1 MEPASPHL
9 SPEALSTPHLS
20 MAQGRLKGLAPIGVV
35 DIGSNS
41 VRLVVYEGLVRSPT
55 VLFNEKILCGLGKG
69 VAKTGRL
76 NEAGV
81 EQALRTLARFRV
93 LCQQLGAVTL
103 HVLATAAAREAENG
117 ADFITRAEAEIGAPI
132 LVLSG
137 TKEAAFAAY
146 GVISSFH
153 EPQGLAGDFG
163 GGSLELIPVRPR
175 EIGEGVSLRLGG
187 LCLKDMADSDIA
199 TAAKIARRALRQN
212 ALIKASKGDI
222 FYAVGGT
229 WRNIAKLHM
238 VVKHYPLPVMHHY
251 EVNPTELS
259 AFLQR
264 IVKGDVDTLR
274 GIGSISKNRRQLL
287 PYGATVL
294 NELIHVMHP
303 SRIIFSGAG
312 MREGYL
318 YDQLPE
324 NIRHEDALL
333 AAAKEMAI
341 LRSRS
346 PEHAQELTHWTADA
360 FAALDIAETLDER
373 RYREAACYLSD
384 IAWRISSDY
393 RGIEAAS
400 QIAFGLYNGIDHGGR
415 LFAALAIF
423 FRNQGL
429 VDDRQAPD
437 IIHLA
442 SEHIRARARLLGAI
456 MRLSNIFCAST
467 AGILPHLRWKKMNN
481 KPTLEVP
488 EAYAALIG
496 ERSHGRMQHLAQLVG
511 QDITFTI
518 TG

>member
-1 MEPASPHL
+1 MNPASAHL
-9 SPEALSTPHLS
+9 ST
-20 MAQGRLKGLAPIGVV
+20 AQGRLKDLTPVGVV

-69 VAKTGRL
+69 VAKTGHL

-93 LCQQLGAVTL
+93 LCQQLGVVTL
-103 HVLATAAAREAENG
+103 HALATAAAREAENG
-117 ADFITRAEAEIGAPI
+117 ADFIARAEETIGVPVH
-132 LVLSG
+132 VLSG
-137 TKEAAFAAY
+137 RKEAIFAAY

-153 EPQGLAGDFG
+153 EPQGLVGDFG
-163 GGSLELIPVRPR
+163 GGSLELVSVKPHV
-175 EIGEGVSLRLGG
+175 IGEGISLTLGG
-187 LCLKDMADSDIA
+187 LRLKDMADSNIA
-199 TAAKIARRALRQN
+199 TAAKIARRTLRQT
-212 ALIKASKGDI
+212 ALIKASKRQV

-251 EVNPTELS
+251 EITPTELS

-264 IVKGDVDTLR
+264 IAKGNVNTLR

-294 NELIHVMHP
+294 NELIHVIHP

-324 NIRHEDALL
+324 NCRHEDALL
-333 AAAKEMAI
+333 AAAREMAI
-341 LRSRS
+341 LRARS
-346 PEHAQELTHWTADA
+346 PEHAQELTRWTADA
-360 FAALDIAETLDER
+360 FAVLGVEETPDER
-373 RYREAACYLSD
+373 RCREAACYLSD
-384 IAWRISSDY
+384 IAWRIGPDY

-400 QIAFGLYNGIDHGGR
+400 QIAFGLYNGIDHDGR

-429 VDDRQAPD
+429 VDDKQAPP
-437 IIHLA
+437 IIALA
-442 SEHIRARARLLGAI
+442 SQHIRTRARLLGAI

-467 AGILPHLRWKKMNN
+467 AGILPQLCWKKIGA

-488 EAYAALIG
+488 GSHAALIG
-496 ERSHGRMQHLAQLVG
+496 ERSHGRMQQLAKLID

-518 TG
+518 TA